1 LVLSE
6 TIGTRVEA
14 KRVGQMRTLLNVTR
28 AFAAL
33 ISLSA
38 FVLVVMAVD
47 PVIWNFQSFL
57 WGLKFFIF
65 LIEIVFLLAG
75 YGVALLMGLG
85 DGGAAAIMASIHNAI
100 FGGNQTIMGIP
111 FDELLRNPAQIPTE
125 QNVVNALYA
134 FLIMTILIIALVAAI
149 GFIRECN
156 PALSATSFF
165 ALNIVLGLASLNGKL
180 TIDMSIGDG
189 TFFQLIFS
197 KLVLTAFFIYFA
209 LELSFQASYIY
220 NVIGPNIER
229 NRRISANIKRLKQF
243 QMPIGQKPV
252 ASDDG
257 SVVSGGKNTSRARLA
272 VTTAFSQIKGLVGK
286 KIFRISPEEDWDKMN
301 SRLKTFYLSLE
312 ENDPLISVSLSAST
326 YTPSIMRL
334 AFIITSGTIFRMGAL
349 LLLSWLAL
357 NPEPILIFLNMPDSI
372 INSIEASQP
381 EMVLFI
387 LLPLAVSFFMLGL
400 LVQWVQK
407 LIANRGDKSAKLAKT
422 MHSVNEDME
431 KERIPFE
438 T

>member
-1 LVLSE
+1 MSDH
-6 TIGTRVEA
+6 IGSRVEA
-14 KRVGQMRTLLNVTR
+14 TRVRQMRTLLNTTR
-28 AFAAL
+28 VFAAL
-33 ISLSA
+33 VSLSA

-47 PVIWNFQSFL
+47 PTIWNFQSFL

-65 LIEIVFLLAG
+65 LIEVLFLLVG
-75 YGVALLMGLG
+75 YAIALLMGLG

-100 FGGNQTIMGIP
+100 FGGNETIMGIP
-111 FDELLRNPAQIPTE
+111 FDELLANPAQIPTE
-125 QNVVNALYA
+125 QNIVDALYA
-134 FLIMTILIIALVAAI
+134 FLMMTILIIALIASI

-180 TIDMSIGDG
+180 VIDLSLAGS

-197 KLVLTAFFIYFA
+197 RLVLTAFFIYFA
-209 LELSFQASYIY
+209 LELSFQAGYIY

-243 QMPIGQKPV
+243 QMPIGQQR
-252 ASDDG
+252 ASEGEG
-257 SVVSGGKNTSRARLA
+257 SQVRGKNTSRARIA
-272 VTTAFSQIKGLVGK
+272 VTTAISQVKGLLGK

-301 SRLKTFYLSLE
+301 NRLKTFYLSLE

-334 AFIITSGTIFRMGAL
+334 ALIITSGTIFRMGAL

-357 NPEPILIFLNMPDSI
+357 NPEPILVFLNMPESV
-372 INSIEASQP
+372 INSVEAGQP
-381 EMVLFI
+381 EMVLFV
-387 LLPLAVSFFMLGL
+387 LAPLAVTFFMLGL
-400 LVQWVQK
+400 LIQWIQK
-407 LIANRGDKSAKLAKT
+407 LIATRGDKSAKIAKA
-422 MHSVNEDME
+422 MRSVNEDVE